1 MKLSEEKI
9 EEFRK
14 ICEANGISLTMDEA
28 HEEARNLLTLAAL
41 LARPLPSEI
50 AEHER
55 AVRAEQGATF
65 LSSSNQNEPPE
76 TLPLL

>member
-1 MKLSEEKI
+1 MKLSDEQV

-14 ICEANGISLTMDEA
+14 ICEANGLSLDMDEA
-28 HEEARNLLTLAAL
+28 REEARNLLTLAAL

-55 AVRAEQGATF
+55 AVRAEQ
-65 LSSSNQNEPPE
+65 
-76 TLPLL
+76 